1 MRGEDYDFQFSG
13 RVKEGRL
20 HFRLNMEYVGDDSQG
35 EEEEPHSE
43 EAPHHRYH
51 LHICICLIVLL
62 HFTVCQRVHFLA
74 VAAFVMYRR
83 LHMPCVPERS
93 WYDCIVFTEVPRR
106 EQRAGCASEQDHGVS
121 NRSRRRLRRGYVGA
135 Y

>member
-51 LHICICLIVLL
+51 LHICICPIALSARGCTSWQWQPLSCIAG
-62 HFTVCQRVHFLA
+62 FTCHACLGGHAMTALSSIGCQDANKGRVGLQSKTKE
-74 VAAFVMYRR
+74 R
-83 LHMPCVPERS
+83 LV
-93 WYDCIVFTEVPRR
+93 
-106 EQRAGCASEQDHGVS
+106 
-121 NRSRRRLRRGYVGA
+121 
-135 Y
+135 